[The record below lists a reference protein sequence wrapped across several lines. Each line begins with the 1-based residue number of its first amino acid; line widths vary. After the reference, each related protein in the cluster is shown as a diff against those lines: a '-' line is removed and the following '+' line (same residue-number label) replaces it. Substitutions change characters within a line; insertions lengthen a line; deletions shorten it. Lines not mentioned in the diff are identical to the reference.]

1 MNYCFYAFE
10 QLSPNQLY
18 QILRLRQNV
27 FVLEQKSFYDD
38 IDNLDQL
45 SKHLCVYSQTQQLLA
60 YSRLRIVGEASV
72 IGKIERVVVDSHARG
87 QRLAAQMMDEIIV
100 YFQQDTKVE
109 GLLLSAQVD
118 VIAFYKKWGF
128 EIKSELYDD
137 GGIDHVDMFLS
148 FK

>member
-60 YSRLRIVGEASV
+60 YSRLRIAGEASV

-87 QRLAAQMMDEIIV
+87 QRLAAQMMDEIIE

>member
-45 SKHLCVYSQTQQLLA
+45 SKHLCVYSQKQQLLA

-87 QRLAAQMMDEIIV
+87 QRIAAQMMDEIIE